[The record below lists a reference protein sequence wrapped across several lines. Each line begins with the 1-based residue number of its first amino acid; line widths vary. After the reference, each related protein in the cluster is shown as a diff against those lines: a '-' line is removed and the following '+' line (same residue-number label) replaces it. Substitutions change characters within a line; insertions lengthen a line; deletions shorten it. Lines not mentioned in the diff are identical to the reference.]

1 MTGDRSDTKIVARF
15 HYRHEGE
22 LAQGYLRDA
31 GVESILFVD
40 DAGGADCGLAFVNPG
55 RLVVRREDEEQAVE
69 LLRDLGFLEGEQK
82 R

>member
-1 MTGDRSDTKIVARF
+1 MTGGRSDTQIVARF

-55 RLVVRREDEEQAVE
+55 RLVVRLEDERQAVE
-69 LLRDLGFLEGEQK
+69 LLRDLGFLEGEQ
-82 R
+82 

>member
-1 MTGDRSDTKIVARF
+1 MTGNRSDTMIVARF

-31 GVESILFVD
+31 GLESILFVD
-40 DAGGADCGLAFVNPG
+40 DAGGADCGLAFVNPA
-55 RLVVRREDEEQAVE
+55 RLVVRIEDEAEAVE
-69 LLRDLGFLEGEQK
+69 LLRDLGYLEGEQE

>member
-1 MTGDRSDTKIVARF
+1 MTGNRSETTVVARF

-55 RLVVRREDEEQAVE
+55 RLVVRFEDEQRAVE
-69 LLRDLGFLEGEQK
+69 LLQDLGFLDGEQNP
-82 R
+82 

>member
-1 MTGDRSDTKIVARF
+1 MSGERSDTTIVARF

-55 RLVVRREDEEQAVE
+55 RLVVRCEDEAQAVE

-82 R
+82 P

>member
-1 MTGDRSDTKIVARF
+1 MTGDRSDTTIVARF

-40 DAGGADCGLAFVNPG
+40 DAGGADCGLAFVNPA
-55 RLVVRREDEEQAVE
+55 RLVVRIEDEVEAVE
-69 LLRDLGFLEGEQK
+69 LLLDLGYLEGEQEA
-82 R
+82 

>member
-1 MTGDRSDTKIVARF
+1 MSSDRSDTKIVARF

-40 DAGGADCGLAFVNPG
+40 DAG
-55 RLVVRREDEEQAVE
+55 
-69 LLRDLGFLEGEQK
+69 
-82 R
+82 